1 MKKKDLNKLNSDELN
16 TKLIDNQ
23 EALVNLRFQKALQ
36 QLDHPQQIRLI
47 RKEIAQVK
55 TAIIFAA
62 LGVNGITKITGKILS
77 RDHTEKMLISLSD
90 TIKI

>member
-1 MKKKDLNKLNSDELN
+1 MRKSELKKLNKDELY
-16 TKLIDNQ
+16 TKLIDTK

-55 TAIIFAA
+55 TAIREFE
-62 LGVNGITKITGKILS
+62 LGKRGN
-77 RDHTEKMLISLSD
+77 
-90 TIKI
+90 

>member
-1 MKKKDLNKLNSDELN
+1 MKKNDLNKLNQDELA
-16 TKLIDNQ
+16 TKLKDNQ

-55 TAIIFAA
+55 TVIREFE
-62 LGVNGITKITGKILS
+62 LGKRGQ
-77 RDHTEKMLISLSD
+77 
-90 TIKI
+90 

>member
-1 MKKKDLNKLNSDELN
+1 MKKSELSKLSKDELN
-16 TKLIDNQ
+16 TKLSDNK

-55 TAIIFAA
+55 TAIREHE
-62 LGVNGITKITGKILS
+62 LGKREG
-77 RDHTEKMLISLSD
+77 
-90 TIKI
+90 